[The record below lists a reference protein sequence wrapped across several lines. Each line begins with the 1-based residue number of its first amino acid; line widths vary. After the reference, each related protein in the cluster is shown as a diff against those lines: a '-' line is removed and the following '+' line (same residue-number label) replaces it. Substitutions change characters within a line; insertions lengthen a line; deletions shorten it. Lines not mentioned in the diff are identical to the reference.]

1 LLHPGKL
8 VASAASRNHCRCQT
22 GIAARWFGSA
32 PNNNPSA
39 PFLSDEPEWVLDI
52 VERVRPYTMTPPERV
67 VSLCHAIQYVTLK
80 QLPGDLVE
88 GGVWRGGSM
97 MAAAIALLHLKDTTR
112 SIYLFDTY
120 EGMPSPTQKDK
131 RIALTSSPQT

>member
-22 GIAARWFGSA
+22 GIAPRWFGSA